1 MRNMSQESILVVDDE
16 KGIRAMLSSQLGQ
29 EGYHVDTAANPG
41 EALDLLRTTEYG
53 LILTDIEMPGGNGL
67 DLIQTVRQAWPE
79 SVFIVMTGYGTIEM
93 AVQAM
98 KIGALDFI
106 TKPYEI
112 ERLLVA
118 VRNALKCR
126 WLQLENDTL
135 RKTVQQQHHADG
147 LIGSSPAIQEVRRM
161 IGQVA
166 NTDSTVLILGESGT
180 GKELVARALHYQ
192 NLTRSA
198 QFVPVNCGAIP
209 ETLLESELFGHE
221 KGAFTGA
228 VAARIGRFEL
238 AHGGTLFLD
247 EVGEL
252 SPALQVKL
260 LRVLQERAFERV
272 GGTRTIHVDVRI
284 IAATNQDLE
293 QAVEERRF
301 REDLFY
307 RLNVIPLTVPPLRAR
322 IEDVPLLTQHF
333 MDRFNRDKGTTVTGV
348 AAEVMDVLAR
358 QRWPGNVRELEN
370 LIERLVV
377 LKKSGWIEMDDLP
390 ERLRAKVEPARGD
403 QAIPFPPEGIN
414 LSAVL
419 DDLEGQLI
427 AKALDLGN
435 GVKSRAA
442 QLLGLNR
449 TTLLEKMKK
458 KALTPQPSER
468 TARP

>member
-1 MRNMSQESILVVDDE
+1 MSNMSHAQSILVVDDE
-16 KGIRAMLSSQLGQ
+16 KAIRAMLSSLLSQ
-29 EGYHVDTAANPG
+29 EGYHVDTAINSG

-67 DLIQTVRQAWPE
+67 DLIRAAGPVSPA
-79 SVFIVMTGYGTIEM
+79 SVFIVMTAYGTIER
-93 AVQAM
+93 AVRAM
-98 KIGALDFI
+98 KMGALDFI
-106 TKPYEI
+106 TKPFEH

-126 WLQLENDTL
+126 WLQRENDVL
-135 RKTVQQQHHADG
+135 RKTIRQQYHADG
-147 LIGSSPAIQEVRRM
+147 IIGSSPAVQEVRRL

-166 NTDSTVLILGESGT
+166 NTDSTVLIGGESGT

-209 ETLLESELFGHE
+209 ENLLESELFGHE

-228 VAARIGRFEL
+228 VAARTGRFEL

-272 GGTRTIHVDVRI
+272 GGAKTIHVDVRI

-307 RLNVIPLTVPPLRAR
+307 RLSVIPLTVPPLRAR
-322 IEDVPLLTQHF
+322 LEDVPLLTQHF
-333 MDRFNRDKGTTVTGV
+333 LDRFNRDKGAAVTGV
-348 AAEVMDVLAR
+348 TAEALDALMR
-358 QRWPGNVRELEN
+358 HRWPGNVRELEN

-377 LKKSGWIEMDDLP
+377 LKKSGVIGRDDLP
-390 ERLRAKVEPARGD
+390 DRLKTPAEPAQGIP
-403 QAIPFPPEGIN
+403 AIPFPPEGLN

-419 DDLEGQLI
+419 DDVESQLI
-427 AKALDLGN
+427 LKALDLSN

-449 TTLLEKMKK
+449 TTLVEKMKK
-458 KALTPQPSER
+458 KAGP
-468 TARP
+468 

>member
-1 MRNMSQESILVVDDE
+1 MQMSNVSHAQSILVVDDE
-16 KGIRAMLSSQLGQ
+16 KGIRAMLSAQLGQ
-29 EGYHVDTAANPG
+29 EGYQVDTAANPG

-67 DLIQTVRQAWPE
+67 DLIQAVRQAWPE
-79 SVFIVMTGYGTIEM
+79 SVFIVMTGYGTIEL

-135 RKTVQQQHHADG
+135 RKTVQQQYHADG
-147 LIGSSPAIQEVRRM
+147 LIGSSPAIQNVRRM

-209 ETLLESELFGHE
+209 EHLLESELFGHE

-228 VAARIGRFEL
+228 VAARMGRFEL

-322 IEDVPLLTQHF
+322 LEDVPLLTQHF
-333 MDRFNRDKGTTVTGV
+333 LDRFNRDKGTTVTGV
-348 AAEVMDVLAR
+348 ATEVMDVLTR
-358 QRWPGNVRELEN
+358 HRWPGNVREFEN

-377 LKKSGWIEMDDLP
+377 LKKTGWIEWDDLP
-390 ERLRAKVEPARGD
+390 ERMRAKAEPARGD
-403 QAIPFPPEGIN
+403 QTIPFPPEGIN
-414 LSAVL
+414 MSAVL
-419 DDLEGQLI
+419 DDFECQLI
-427 AKALDLGN
+427 TKALDLGN

-458 KALTPQPSER
+458 KALASQPSDR
-468 TARP
+468 T